1 MYGLAILLIIFIVP
15 AAIIIKNVPLRERP
29 YKVLLEGT
37 IAAALGIIFVFM
49 IASITGI
56 SLGERLGE
64 LTDQAIQILISNES
78 FMNNSA
84 IAEMSAEEVRK
95 ALSLFYAMMINS
107 LPGIL
112 LMFTIIVSYIEYRL
126 IARIMAR
133 KNDNVRFLPEFKNF
147 SLPKSALWGWLIVF
161 FASWLISQGTHIG
174 AVVLANVGLLMEFSF
189 VLQGIAVLL
198 YYFDSRR
205 LPKPIAVIL
214 IILFISTRIT
224 QTFIFM
230 LGVGDLVFNLR
241 GRMARKSI

>member
-15 AAIIIKNVPLRERP
+15 AAIIIKYIPMRERP
-29 YKVLLEGT
+29 YGILVQAT
-37 IAAALGIIFVFM
+37 IAAALLIIFVFM
-49 IASITGI
+49 IASTTGI

-78 FMNNSA
+78 FMSNSA
-84 IAEMSAEEVRK
+84 IAGMSVEEVRK

-107 LPGIL
+107 LPGML
-112 LMFTIIVSYIEYRL
+112 LMVTAIISYIEYRL
-126 IARIMAR
+126 ISRIMAR
-133 KNDNVRFLPEFKNF
+133 KNDNVRLLPEFKQF

-174 AVVLANVGLLMEFSF
+174 AVVLANIGLLMQFSF
-189 VLQGIAVLL
+189 LLQGIAVLL

-205 LPKPIAVIL
+205 LPKPVSVIL

-224 QTFIFM
+224 QTLIFM
-230 LGVGDLVFNLR
+230 IGVGDLVFNLR
-241 GRMARKSI
+241 SRMTRKLI